1 MLDSGAEKVQAAGM
15 SPFTSGTLDTR
26 FPLAT
31 PEGVL
36 LTLNPAGPAARV
48 HAYLLD
54 LALRGLILLV
64 AGFVF
69 SLLGELGAG
78 LVLVCYFLLE
88 WFYPVFFEV
97 FREGQTPGKRYCRL
111 RVLQRDGAPVG
122 LAGSLIRNLLRVVDI
137 LPLCYCA
144 GMVCMVMNRRFQ
156 RLGDLAAGT
165 LVVRESRPDVPAID
179 PDAGV
184 WGVPVRL
191 EPVEQ
196 QALIRFAERCSQ
208 LSQDRQQ
215 ELAGLLT
222 PLTGHQGRAGVQRLR
237 AAANGLMGRVS

>member
-1 MLDSGAEKVQAAGM
+1 M
-15 SPFTSGTLDTR
+15 SQFTSGVLDTR
-26 FPLAT
+26 LPQST

-36 LTLNPAGPAARV
+36 LTLYPAGPAARV

-54 LALRGLILLV
+54 LALRGLILL
-64 AGFVF
+64 AASLIF

-78 LVLVCYFLLE
+78 LVLVSYFLLE

-97 FREGQTPGKRYCRL
+97 FRQGQTPGKAYCRL
-111 RVLQRDGAPVG
+111 RVIHRDGAPVG
-122 LAGSLIRNLLRVVDI
+122 AAGALIRNLLRVVDI

-144 GMVCMVMNRRFQ
+144 GMVCMVLNRRFQ

-165 LVVRESRPDVPAID
+165 LVVREPRPEAPAID

-184 WGVPVRL
+184 WMPPVRL
-191 EPVEQ
+191 EPLEQ
-196 QALIRFAERCSQ
+196 QALIRFAERCNQ
-208 LSQDRQQ
+208 LSQARQE
-215 ELAGLLT
+215 ELAGLLA
-222 PLTGHQGRAGVQRLR
+222 PMTGSAGAAGVRRLR